1 VAKTVPLDAGTLAW
15 ARDRFAEY
23 YAGAR
28 IDPPT
33 RLARREFAAFP
44 FAEATMMRRHATLR
58 TPEEFAGFLRHEV
71 PRHVYYSTAYY
82 QRPAAPNMEAKEWMG
97 ADLIFDLDSDHLRGA
112 ESRDYAGQ
120 LALVKA
126 RLLQLFDDFL
136 AFDFDIERSSA
147 SIVFSGGRGYHVHIR
162 DDRFLQLTSPDRREL
177 VDYIMGTGVDEWV
190 ASAAIVRRRE
200 SVETGRSLG
209 GVDAED
215 GHGAGRRPPGPP
227 IPHLCPRDAPG
238 WPGRVS
244 RSTRDLFAKW
254 GAEGYDA
261 ALPEMRE
268 YGLTPSQAR
277 KVVDGGMWHR
287 VVEDGALEVFPKLLP
302 VEFFARIV
310 RSAAIPVQGETDAPV
325 TTDIHR
331 LIRLPNSLHGGTGL
345 RVVPLAREAVDAFD
359 PFADALTDLPGRVP
373 VEFRAEVDHPFPG
386 GLRGHPGGTDEL
398 PTPQAVFLVLRG
410 EAALRPSPG

>member
-1 VAKTVPLDAGTLAW
+1 MAKTVPLDAATLAW
-15 ARDRFAEY
+15 ARGRFADY
-23 YAGAR
+23 YATAR
-28 IDPPT
+28 LDPPS

-58 TPEEFAGFLRHEV
+58 TPEEFAEFLRREV

-82 QRPAAPNMEAKEWMG
+82 QRPAAPNMAAKEWMG

-112 ESRDYAGQ
+112 EQLDYAGQ

-136 AFDFDIERSSA
+136 TLDFDVERSTA

-177 VDYIMGTGVDEWV
+177 VDYIMGVGVD
-190 ASAAIVRRRE
+190 AAAAIEHRRE
-200 SVETGRSLG
+200 SVEAGRTLG
-209 GVDAED
+209 AVDGED
-215 GHGAGRRPPGPP
+215 GGGPGRRAPARP

-238 WPGRVS
+238 WRGRVS
-244 RSTRDLFAKW
+244 RSIRDRFARW
-254 GAEGYDA
+254 GADGYDA
-261 ALPEMRE
+261 SLPEMRA
-268 YGLTPSQAR
+268 YGLAPGQAR
-277 KVVDGGMWHR
+277 RVVDGMWRR
-287 VVEDGALEVFPKLLP
+287 VAEDGALDVFPKTP
-302 VEFFARIV
+302 PDDFFEHIV
-310 RSAAIPVQGETDAPV
+310 RSAAVPVQGETDAPV

-345 RVVPLAREAVDAFD
+345 RVVPLDRAEVEAFD
-359 PFADALTDLPGRVP
+359 PFADAVTDRPGRVP
-373 VEFRAEVDHPFPG
+373 VEFRADVDYPFPG

-410 EAALRPSPG
+410 EAVPRPSPG